1 MTEAL
6 VVGADRLGNLLDLL
20 KSHNI
25 KVRHHIT
32 GRETAHQKR
41 DEHLPNGTSLVI
53 LLTDFLG
60 HNVMK
65 SYRCA
70 AQWAGVQILCCRRS
84 KGSMQQALEQCG
96 FKTACATCPNNKLNQ
111 NKLSQQRVH

>member
-1 MTEAL
+1 MTGAL
-6 VVGADRLGNLLDLL
+6 VVGADRLGNLTDLL

-25 KVRHHIT
+25 KVKHHIS
-32 GRETAHQKR
+32 GREVSHQKR
-41 DEHLPNGTSLVI
+41 VDQLPSGTSLVI

-70 AQWAGVQILCCRRS
+70 AQKAGVQIVCCRRS
-84 KGSMQQALEQCG
+84 KGSMQEALARCG
-96 FKTACATCPNNKLNQ
+96 FKAACATCPNRPEL
-111 NKLSQQRVH
+111 QQARH

>member
-41 DEHLPNGTSLVI
+41 VEHLPNGTSLVI

-70 AQWAGVQILCCRRS
+70 AQKAGVQIMCCRRS
-84 KGSMQQALEQCG
+84 KGSMQQALTQCG
-96 FKTACATCPNNKLNQ
+96 FESACATCPNNKLNQ
-111 NKLSQQRVH
+111 KLKHQPVH

>member
-1 MTEAL
+1 MTQAL
-6 VVGADRLGNLLDLL
+6 IVGADRLGNLVDLL

-25 KVRHHIT
+25 KIKHHIT
-32 GRETAHQKR
+32 GRETSHQKR
-41 DEHLPNGTSLVI
+41 VEQLPSGTNLVI

-70 AQWAGVQILCCRRS
+70 AQREGVRVVCCRRS
-84 KGSMQQALEQCG
+84 KGSMQQALQQCG
-96 FKTACATCPNNKLNQ
+96 FKEACKACPK
-111 NKLSQQRVH
+111 RPH